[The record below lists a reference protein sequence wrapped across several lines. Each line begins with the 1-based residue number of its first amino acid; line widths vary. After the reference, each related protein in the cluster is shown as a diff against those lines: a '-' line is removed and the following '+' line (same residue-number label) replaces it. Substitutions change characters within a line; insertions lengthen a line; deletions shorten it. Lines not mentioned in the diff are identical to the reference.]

1 MDSGNSGNV
10 GNAVSRTVSIGLIGP
25 AIVVLTPLAAFT
37 YAPALPAV
45 FDVVS
50 VDASTSTV
58 NGAVCGSSCTYAWIF
73 GDGTTRTGITE
84 THRYQAQG
92 VFRVTLTV
100 TTSSGTSSTAVQTV
114 TVGAPAALTPVI
126 TFSPTNPRFTE
137 TVAFDGRGSTA
148 PGAATIASYAWDFGN
163 GVTATGATA
172 STSYESAF
180 TPATARTYTV
190 RLIITDSFGRTGTTT
205 TSVLV
210 SP

>member
-1 MDSGNSGNV
+1 MPKSQWPESIHSLSG
-10 GNAVSRTVSIGLIGP
+10 IP
-25 AIVVLTPLAAFT
+25 
-37 YAPALPAV
+37 
-45 FDVVS
+45 
-50 VDASTSTV
+50 
-58 NGAVCGSSCTYAWIF
+58 
-73 GDGTTRTGITE
+73 GTIQITE

-92 VFRVTLTV
+92 VFRVTLTL

-190 RLIITDSFGRTGTTT
+190 RVIITDSFGRTGTTT